1 MNAET
6 IQRLRSRLGL
16 SQEQFA
22 QRINVSVRTIKRWE
36 AAKSEPLPVFVKAMQ
51 ELR

>member
-1 MNAET
+1 MNAEY

-22 QRINVSVRTIKRWE
+22 KRLNVSVRTIKRWE
-36 AAKSEPLPVFVKAMQ
+36 ANESAPHPVFIKAMQ